1 MLNYCY
7 FQDYESGRMLTGE
20 LKRELINQ
28 LQKMVE
34 EYREQRKKLTDE
46 IVKEY
51 MTPRPLKFSF

>member
-1 MLNYCY
+1 MSRY
-7 FQDYESGRMLTGE
+7 FQDYESGKMLTGE
-20 LKRELINQ
+20 LKRELIGE

-46 IVKEY
+46 VVKEF